1 MPPFAARLEPEFDN
15 FLPISDSLFVGITV
29 RFASWKFGDS
39 DDVCVIWDAPL
50 DYHRIVIT
58 LITHPAPLLTF

>member
-1 MPPFAARLEPEFDN
+1 MPPFAACLKPEFNN
-15 FLPISDSLFVGITV
+15 FLPISDSLFVGVAV

-39 DDVCVIWDAPL
+39 DNVCVIRDAPL

-58 LITHPAPLLTF
+58 LITHLAPLLTF

>member
-1 MPPFAARLEPEFDN
+1 MSPFAACLKPEFN
-15 FLPISDSLFVGITV
+15 NLLPISDSLFVGIAV
-29 RFASWKFGDS
+29 RFASWKLWDGDN
-39 DDVCVIWDAPL
+39 VCVIWDAPL